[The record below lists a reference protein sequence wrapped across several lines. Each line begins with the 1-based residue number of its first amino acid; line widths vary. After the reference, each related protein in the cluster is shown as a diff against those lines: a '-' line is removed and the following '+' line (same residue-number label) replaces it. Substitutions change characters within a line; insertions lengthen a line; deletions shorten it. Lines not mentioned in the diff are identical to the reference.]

1 VTASGSP
8 TPGPLS
14 ANSPLRARWRSPWMA
29 AGRWWIRKLGYPKDQ
44 INGNFRIL
52 KWRYLP
58 YIRPIFQA
66 YVRGYPPK
74 IWPYMVQYLHFRILE
89 FPLTKGSMVLLYMVI
104 TWIPSIYPSYVSIYT
119 STMDPM
125 GINKS
130 IWTCLKM
137 EVYLDKLSSLDFAV
151 PHFKFFKT
159 HLMCQATIQV
169 FGHVW
174 GGTRSPLMAFDVWE
188 RQRQQKAIG
197 WEWIKV
203 EQCTPSNAPWCHAKW
218 DHFRNYL

>member
-1 VTASGSP
+1 
-8 TPGPLS
+8 
-14 ANSPLRARWRSPWMA
+14 M
-29 AGRWWIRKLGYPKDQ
+29 
-44 INGNFRIL
+44 
-52 KWRYLP
+52 
-58 YIRPIFQA
+58 
-66 YVRGYPPK
+66 
-74 IWPYMVQYLHFRILE
+74 PYMV
-89 FPLTKGSMVLLYMVI
+89 

-169 FGHVW
+169 FGHV
-174 GGTRSPLMAFDVWE
+174 
-188 RQRQQKAIG
+188 
-197 WEWIKV
+197 
-203 EQCTPSNAPWCHAKW
+203 
-218 DHFRNYL
+218 